1 MKHYVLDSYAA
12 LALFG
17 DERGAIRVEEILRQ
31 AEIGEVQ
38 VAMSLINLGEI
49 VYIIE
54 RRWGPEKLRSMLAY
68 LEEAPFSMV
77 EANKER
83 VLEAAHIKAH
93 YPLAYAD
100 AFAIALTRELN
111 AILLTGDK
119 ELQAVSNFV
128 SIEWLE
134 K

>member
-1 MKHYVLDSYAA
+1 MKHYVIDSYAA

-17 DERGAIRVEEILRQ
+17 DERGAMRVEEILRQ
-31 AEIGEVQ
+31 AETGGVQ

-49 VYIIE
+49 VYLLE

-68 LEEAPFSMV
+68 LEEAPLSMV

-93 YPLAYAD
+93 YSLAYAD
-100 AFAIALTRELN
+100 AFAVALARELN

-119 ELQAVSNFV
+119 EFQAVSNLV
-128 SIEWLE
+128 SVEWLE

>member
-1 MKHYVLDSYAA
+1 M
-12 LALFG
+12 
-17 DERGAIRVEEILRQ
+17 
-31 AEIGEVQ
+31 
-38 VAMSLINLGEI
+38 MSLINLGEI

-54 RRWGPEKLRSMLAY
+54 RRWGPENLRSMLAY
-68 LEEAPFSMV
+68 LEAAPLSII

-93 YPLAYAD
+93 YSLAFAD
-100 AFAIALTRELN
+100 AFAIALARELN

-119 ELQAVSNFV
+119 EFQAVSNLV